1 MRRIASIL
9 LALVL
14 ASISFAVN
22 AMPAAAEG
30 DGESLDDLQARLEA
44 LVEDY
49 PVAGEY
55 AVAVTDLQT
64 GETIAVNGDRPQLAA
79 CSINLMVILQATLD
93 VRAGRLEQAP
103 IDNLIARTVYSS
115 NPVTGR
121 ELYSLVGRGDVVRGL
136 RRVTTLMKRAGV
148 EDSVL
153 DHPPGYGRES
163 LKVNPN
169 NWLTARDTNRALEW
183 LWEADELGVPW
194 RDHLLDLMTG
204 VKPGLNYLTAIVPA
218 VVSHKNGFFPALDG
232 TYVDND
238 VAIVRFE
245 HGGHHFAYA
254 ISFFSQWVP
263 RKYDDIPLG
272 QRVVS
277 EVWDFFEA
285 RYAQP

>member
-1 MRRIASIL
+1 MRRIASI
-9 LALVL
+9 VL
-14 ASISFAVN
+14 AVVLTSISFA
-22 AMPAAAEG
+22 AWRTPAAAEG

-44 LVEDY
+44 LVDDY

-64 GETIAVNGDRPQLAA
+64 GETIAVNGDRPQLSA

-93 VRAGRLEQAP
+93 VRAGRLKQAP
-103 IDNLIARTVYSS
+103 IDDLIARTVYSS

-121 ELYSLVGRGDVVRGL
+121 ELYSLVGRGDVLRGL
-136 RRVTTLMKRAGV
+136 RRVNALIGRIGMDDT
-148 EDSVL
+148 VL
-153 DHPPGYGRES
+153 DHPPSYGRES

-183 LWEADELGVPW
+183 LWEAEELGVPW
-194 RDHLLDLMTG
+194 RDHVLDLMTG
-204 VKPGLNYLTAIVPA
+204 VKPGLNYLTAIAPG

-272 QRVVS
+272 QRIVGEVS
-277 EVWDFFEA
+277 DFFQA
-285 RYAQP
+285 RYAER